1 LRKIGVLLRALKEDP
16 LKADELELTIPE
28 VSDLSVLIVDDDMD
42 VCELVDSA
50 CSLIGVTTTVVGD
63 GSQAI
68 GIFDELHEDGAIA
81 FNSPD
86 LILLDV
92 MMPQV
97 GGLET
102 LKNLRARPWGKY
114 IPVVML
120 TALDRLDDKVAAFEA
135 GADDYLCKPFQFK
148 ELQARVKAWLRV
160 RALYVALVS
169 KHHELLETQELVVEL
184 ERRQTV
190 QRLTGTAAHALG
202 QPLSALLLNA
212 HLLKRGSLSAA
223 DHQHLIEQVA
233 ADGERM
239 KVLLEELRAVRPD
252 ELEAYHDGIEILSLP
267 SSGSE
272 PQKR

>member
-1 LRKIGVLLRALKEDP
+1 LHLAATYIGGLLSF
-16 LKADELELTIPE
+16 DELELTIPE
-28 VSDLSVLIVDDDMD
+28 VSDLNVLIVDDDVD

-50 CSLIGVTTTVVGD
+50 CSLLGVATSSVGD

-68 GIFDELHEDGAIA
+68 SLFDSLPDDGAIA

-97 GGLET
+97 GGLDT
-102 LKNLRARPWGKY
+102 LRSLRSRPWGKY

-169 KHHELLETQELVVEL
+169 KHHELVEAQQLLVEL
-184 ERRQTV
+184 ERKQTV

-212 HLLKRGSLSAA
+212 HLLKRGTLSESDQERVIDQIA
-223 DHQHLIEQVA
+223 I
-233 ADGERM
+233 DGERM
-239 KVLLEELRAVRPD
+239 KSLLEDLRMVQPT
-252 ELEAYHDGIEILSLP
+252 EVESYHEGVEILSLP
-267 SSGSE
+267 TRGQSGE
-272 PQKR
+272 